1 MQIVESEIARWC
13 EEELCGSVKPTA
25 IDEYIIVGREEE
37 KRSIE
42 IQSRINCPSE
52 NRVEKRAKIK
62 KERKKEKEVLG
73 RARLSN
79 GIHRQNAIKVG
90 LIGSAI
96 HERK

>member
-1 MQIVESEIARWC
+1 M
-13 EEELCGSVKPTA
+13 CGSVKPTA

-42 IQSRINCPSE
+42 IQSRINCPSG
-52 NRVEKRAKIK
+52 NRVEKRAKKKERK